1 MKIISQDQNV
11 WLEGQEMEEYFPALV
26 KNFNCKKPSGS
37 ENETILNP
45 NGAEL
50 VEGYVSLYST
60 AGDVAKIIQR
70 ASKAIKKMKMFSD
83 NEEGVIA
90 VDFMLDKNAFRGAV
104 YSFNTKYEPDK
115 PFDTGKKLSKEHI
128 EKMQQGRK
136 NAKKK

>member
-37 ENETILNP
+37 ETETILNP

-83 NEEGVIA
+83 NEEG
-90 VDFMLDKNAFRGAV
+90 
-104 YSFNTKYEPDK
+104 
-115 PFDTGKKLSKEHI
+115 
-128 EKMQQGRK
+128 
-136 NAKKK
+136 